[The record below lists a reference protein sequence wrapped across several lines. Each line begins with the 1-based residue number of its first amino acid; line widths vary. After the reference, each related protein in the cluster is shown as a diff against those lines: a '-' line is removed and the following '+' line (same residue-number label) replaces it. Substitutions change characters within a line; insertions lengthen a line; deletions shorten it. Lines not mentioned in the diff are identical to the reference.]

1 MELIFL
7 VLDEF
12 PSIQTVS
19 NVKLFLYGAPLVV
32 IQVPLDAFEASVCAA
47 PLFQEWLQREPESQ
61 NADGLLLALKL
72 HEKIPVMMR
81 HSCLLLP
88 SSGILQDIF
97 QPSHLNRLVPCLM
110 VGMLGT

>member
-1 MELIFL
+1 
-7 VLDEF
+7 
-12 PSIQTVS
+12 
-19 NVKLFLYGAPLVV
+19 LVV

-72 HEKIPVMMR
+72 HGKLPTMMR